1 LPNDDDEI
9 AALFAELRRSTEAS
23 YVERDIDERALADA
37 RDEAIRFW
45 PVSAE
50 RDFLSRPGRSGR
62 VRGALLVPVKK
73 LLRPMMR
80 WYVEPALADQRR
92 FNAAVLRMLDEFARE
107 SRKPAKPETRD

>member
-1 LPNDDDEI
+1 VSKDDEI
-9 AALFAELRRSTEAS
+9 AALFAELRNAAESSQA
-23 YVERDIDERALADA
+23 EREVDEQALADA

-92 FNAAVLRMLDEFARE
+92 FNAAVLRMLDELARE
-107 SRKPAKPETRD
+107 NRRPAKPETRD

>member
-80 WYVEPALADQRR
+80 WYV
-92 FNAAVLRMLDEFARE
+92 
-107 SRKPAKPETRD
+107 

>member
-1 LPNDDDEI
+1 MSKEDEEI
-9 AALFAELRRSTEAS
+9 AALFADLRRTSES
-23 YVERDIDERALADA
+23 HQIERGVDEQALADA

-50 RDFLSRPGRSGR
+50 RDFLARPGTRGR
-62 VRGALLVPVKK
+62 VRATLLTPVKK

-92 FNAAVLRMLDEFARE
+92 FNAAVLRMLDELVRE
-107 SRKPAKPETRD
+107 RHKSANERD